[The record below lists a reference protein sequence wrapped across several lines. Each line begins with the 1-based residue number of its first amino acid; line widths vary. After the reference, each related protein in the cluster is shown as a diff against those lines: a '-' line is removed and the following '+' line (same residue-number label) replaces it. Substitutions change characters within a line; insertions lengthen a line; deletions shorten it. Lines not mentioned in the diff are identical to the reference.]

1 MLLQIPADE
10 WGTLV
15 IGLGNFGATVA
26 RELSRLKCK
35 VTAIDN
41 DKGRVHSVQDE
52 IHMAILADATEREF
66 LQHLEVDK
74 FDCFV
79 VSTGENTHAS
89 ILITLHLK
97 ELGAKRIIVKAK
109 TDDHAKVLMK
119 VGATQAATRIA
130 HSITESNL
138 IDFLPLTG
146 EFYVA
151 ELAPPPKFVGKSLK
165 ELKIRTKYN
174 VLIVAVKDT
183 SGKLIFV
190 PGGEYQVK
198 ASDILLI
205 LGEAGNIEQIK

>member
-1 MLLQIPADE
+1 MKEFA
-10 WGTLV
+10 V

-52 IHMAILADATEREF
+52 IHMAILADATERDF
-66 LQHLEVDK
+66 LQNLEVDK

-109 TDDHAKVLMK
+109 SDDHAKVLVK
-119 VGATQAATRIA
+119 VGATQAIIPEKQAAIRIA
-130 HSITESNL
+130 RSITESNL

-151 ELAPPPKFVGKSLK
+151 ELAPLTRFVGKSLK

-174 VLIVAVKDT
+174 VLIVAVKDAA
-183 SGKLIFV
+183 GKLIFV
-190 PGGEYQVK
+190 PGGDYQVK

>member
-1 MLLQIPADE
+1 MREFA
-10 WGTLV
+10 V

-35 VTAIDN
+35 VTAIDG
-41 DKGRVHSVQDE
+41 DKARVHSVQDE
-52 IHMAILADATEREF
+52 IHMAILADATDREF
-66 LQHLEVDK
+66 LQNLEVDK

-109 TDDHAKVLMK
+109 SDDHAKVLMK
-119 VGATQAATRIA
+119 VGATQAIIPEKQAATRIA

-151 ELAPPPKFVGKSLK
+151 ELAPPAKFAGKSLK

-174 VLIVAVKDT
+174 VLIVAVKDST
-183 SGKLIFV
+183 GKLIFV

-198 ASDILLI
+198 SSDILLI

>member
-1 MLLQIPADE
+1 MKEFA
-10 WGTLV
+10 V

-52 IHMAILADATEREF
+52 IHMAILADATERDF
-66 LQHLEVDK
+66 LQNLEVDK

-109 TDDHAKVLMK
+109 SDDHAKVLVK
-119 VGATQAATRIA
+119 VGATQAIIPEKQAATRIA
-130 HSITESNL
+130 RSITESNL

-151 ELAPPPKFVGKSLK
+151 ELAPLARFVGKSLK

-174 VLIVAVKDT
+174 VLIVAVKDPA
-183 SGKLIFV
+183 GKLIFV
-190 PGGEYQVK
+190 PGGDYQVK